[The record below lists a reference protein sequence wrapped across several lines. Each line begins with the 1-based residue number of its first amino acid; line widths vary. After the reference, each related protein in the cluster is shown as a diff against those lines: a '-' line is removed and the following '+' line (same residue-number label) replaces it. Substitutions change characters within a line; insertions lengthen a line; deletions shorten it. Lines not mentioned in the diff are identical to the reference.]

1 MAGVKKLLQ
10 LTFRTGCLASVIAP
24 VVAVIVYPRANWLFA
39 FLFIGIAVVV
49 VGVVTHKDPA
59 PTEIADRAEHL
70 LDGNYA
76 TYGSWAVD
84 DYEHLNPKSER
95 LKDLWR
101 RTMSIG
107 GLPEVW
113 ARLDEEAKSKV
124 REVIV
129 EIRRLESTASNHR
142 T

>member
-1 MAGVKKLLQ
+1 
-10 LTFRTGCLASVIAP
+10 VIAA
-24 VVAVIVYPRANWLFA
+24 VAAIIVYPRANWLFA
-39 FLFIGIAVVV
+39 FPLLGVALVVFGI
-49 VGVVTHKDPA
+49 VTHKQPT

-76 TYGSWAVD
+76 TYGGWAVD
-84 DYEHLNPKSER
+84 DYEHLNPKSEK

-101 RTMSIG
+101 KTMSIG
-107 GLPEVW
+107 GLPEEW
-113 ARLDEEAKSKV
+113 SRLNEEAKSKV

-129 EIRRLESTASNHR
+129 EIRGLESTASHG